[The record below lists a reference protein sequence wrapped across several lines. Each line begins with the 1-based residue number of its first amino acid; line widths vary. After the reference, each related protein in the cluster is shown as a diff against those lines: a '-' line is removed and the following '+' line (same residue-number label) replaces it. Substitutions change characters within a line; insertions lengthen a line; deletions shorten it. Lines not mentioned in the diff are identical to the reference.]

1 MRLFDT
7 NAVIAEVGR
16 KDTIGHPIL
25 YGTTDAFL
33 AHFGIKSL
41 DELPA
46 LDIARAEEA
55 DDDMPI

>member
-1 MRLFDT
+1 MLCSRAL
-7 NAVIAEVGR
+7 IAEVGG
-16 KDTIGHPIL
+16 KDTIGNPIR